1 MRRAVMVSAVTA
13 ALVAG
18 GAPLAAA
25 APPEQEPI
33 TLLCD
38 DGETYDVVVSGGG
51 AFTPGRVV
59 GTNQVLVPIAFGE
72 IVGTAPDG
80 TVLFAD
86 EPIAKGGGNI
96 QDRNPRETV
105 ECTFTDSFVLPEPV
119 DGVPAGTEITVTGS
133 VTGFFTGP

>member
-1 MRRAVMVSAVTA
+1 MVSAVTA

-25 APPEQEPI
+25 APPEREPI
-33 TLLCD
+33 TLVCD
-38 DGETYDVVVSGGG
+38 DGETYDVVVNGAG

-72 IVGTAPDG
+72 TVFTAPDG
-80 TVLFAD
+80 TVVFT
-86 EPIAKGGGNI
+86 EPARAKGNV
-96 QDRNPRETV
+96 QDRNPRDTV
-105 ECTFTDSFVLPEPV
+105 ECTFTDSFVLPEPE
-119 DGVPAGTEITVTGS
+119 GGLPAGTVITITGS